1 MPPTA
6 PLVAPATGPRVPP
19 HRRWPG
25 SPGRRLIAGGLALM
39 LAAVTGCGG
48 EAPVGGAGRRIDA
61 PRRMVR
67 TPGPYLTQVV
77 VSGTPFEMGFHQ
89 GRLLRDAVRARV
101 ARPLRAEVAGVAAGY
116 ARPVRDL
123 LPVGA
128 WDELRGIAEGAGV
141 SVDDLFDRER
151 AREIE
156 RWHVP
161 GAAPDLASFASA
173 PGSAPCLAVG
183 LPWGVSGVGAMFNVA
198 GAADG
203 TATWDPLVVVERHP
217 TGGTATLLIAAPGS
231 VGGIAGVSARGVV
244 AAFGE
249 DPSRSPEQRSLR
261 GAPFPVGFRY
271 ALERGGDADAV
282 VAALP
287 RTVGHRVVV
296 ADAAN
301 RRVDV
306 LLALAGEDPAASP
319 AEAWVL
325 RPAGGPD
332 PKKDP
337 ATAANAEAQDR
348 KLGSYSAR
356 PGRADAADL
365 AEAGMLSSAVSGAV
379 VVLSPTGFSILGDSE
394 ELGTHTFAN

>member
-6 PLVAPATGPRVPP
+6 PAEAPATGPRVPP
-19 HRRWPG
+19 RRPW
-25 SPGRRLIAGGLALM
+25 SRLRGARVATGGLALA
-39 LAAVTGCGG
+39 LAALAGCGR
-48 EAPVGGAGRRIDA
+48 EAAVGGAGRRVEG
-61 PRRMVR
+61 P
-67 TPGPYLTQVV
+67 PGRGLTQIV
-77 VSGTPFEMGFHQ
+77 VSGTPYEMGVHQ

-101 ARPLRAEVAGVAAGY
+101 ARALPDEVAGVAAGY

-151 AREIE
+151 AREIQ
-156 RWHVP
+156 RWHAPATEP
-161 GAAPDLASFASA
+161 GLASFASA
-173 PGSAPCLAVG
+173 PGEAPCLAVA
-183 LPWGVSGVGAMFNVA
+183 LPWAASAVGAAFGRGAA
-198 GAADG
+198 GASA
-203 TATWDPLVVVERHP
+203 WDELVVVERHP
-217 TGGTATLLIAAPGS
+217 AGGTATLVIAAPGS

-271 ALERGGDADAV
+271 ALERGADADAV

-287 RTVGHRVVV
+287 RTLGHRVVV

-306 LLALAGEDPAASP
+306 LLALAGEDPVASP
-319 AEAWVL
+319 AQAWVL

-332 PKKDP
+332 PKTDP
-337 ATAANAEAQDR
+337 ATAANVEAQDR
-348 KLGSYSAR
+348 KLASYSAR
-356 PGRADAADL
+356 PGCADAADL
-365 AEAGMLSSAVSGAV
+365 AEAGMPPSPVAGAV
-379 VVLSPTGFSILGDSE
+379 VVLSPAGCSILLDAQE
-394 ELGTHTFAN
+394 PATHTFAK

>member
-1 MPPTA
+1 
-6 PLVAPATGPRVPP
+6 
-19 HRRWPG
+19 
-25 SPGRRLIAGGLALM
+25 
-39 LAAVTGCGG
+39 
-48 EAPVGGAGRRIDA
+48 
-61 PRRMVR
+61 
-67 TPGPYLTQVV
+67 
-77 VSGTPFEMGFHQ
+77 MGFHQ

-101 ARPLRAEVAGVAAGY
+101 ARPLPAEVAGVAAGY

-156 RWHVP
+156 AVARAGGGTGPGVVRVGAGERAVSRGGAAVGRERGRRHVQP
-161 GAAPDLASFASA
+161 RRGGGRHGDMGSVGRRRAAPDGRHGDALDRRA
-173 PGSAPCLAVG
+173 
-183 LPWGVSGVGAMFNVA
+183 GVG
-198 GAADG
+198 GRD
-203 TATWDPLVVVERHP
+203 RR
-217 TGGTATLLIAAPGS
+217 
-231 VGGIAGVSARGVV
+231 VSARGVV

-306 LLALAGEDPAASP
+306 LLALAGEDPVASP

-337 ATAANAEAQDR
+337 ATAANVEAHDR

-356 PGRADAADL
+356 PGCADAADL
-365 AEAGMLSSAVSGAV
+365 AEAGMPSSAVSGAV
-379 VVLSPTGFSILGDSE
+379 VVLSPTGFSVLLDSE

>member
-6 PLVAPATGPRVPP
+6 PLVAPATGPCVPS
-19 HRRWPG
+19 RRPRPG
-25 SPGRRLIAGGLALM
+25 SPGRRLLAGGLTLA
-39 LAAVTGCGG
+39 LAAVAGCGG

-61 PRRMVR
+61 PRRMHPA
-67 TPGPYLTQVV
+67 PGPFLTQIV
-77 VSGTPFEMGFHQ
+77 VSGTPYEMGFHQ

-141 SVDDLFDRER
+141 SVGDLFDRER

-161 GAAPDLASFASA
+161 GAEPDLASFASA
-173 PGSAPCLAVG
+173 PGSAPCLAVA
-183 LPWGVSGVGAMFNVA
+183 LPWAVRGVGAMFSVG
-198 GAADG
+198 GAADD
-203 TATWDPLVVVERHP
+203 AAAWDQLVVLERHP
-217 TGGTATLLIAAPGS
+217 TGGTATLVIAAPGS

-261 GAPFPVGFRY
+261 GAPFPVGLRY

-287 RTVGHRVVV
+287 KTLGHRVVV

-306 LLALAGEDPAASP
+306 LLALAGEDPVASP
-319 AEAWVL
+319 PQAWVL

-332 PKKDP
+332 PKADP
-337 ATAANAEAQDR
+337 ATAANVEAQDR
-348 KLGSYSAR
+348 QLASYRSR
-356 PGRADAADL
+356 PGCADAADL
-365 AEAGMLSSAVSGAV
+365 AEAGMASSAASGAV
-379 VVLSPTGFSILGDSE
+379 VVLSPTGFTVLLESQ

>member
-6 PLVAPATGPRVPP
+6 PPVATATGPCVPP
-19 HRRWPG
+19 RRRRPE
-25 SPGRRLIAGGLALM
+25 SPGRRALTGGLALT
-39 LAAVTGCGG
+39 LVIAAGCGRG
-48 EAPVGGAGRRIDA
+48 APVGGAGRRVEA
-61 PRRMVR
+61 P
-67 TPGPYLTQVV
+67 PGPRLTQIV
-77 VSGTPFEMGFHQ
+77 VSGTPYEMGVHQ

-101 ARPLRAEVAGVAAGY
+101 ARPLPTEVAGVAAGY

-151 AREIE
+151 AREIQ
-156 RWHVP
+156 RWHAPATEP
-161 GAAPDLASFASA
+161 GLVSFASA
-173 PGSAPCLAVG
+173 PGDAPCLAVAS
-183 LPWGVSGVGAMFNVA
+183 PWVASAVDAAFGGGVGGPSA
-198 GAADG
+198 
-203 TATWDPLVVVERHP
+203 WDELVVVERHP
-217 TGGTATLLIAAPGS
+217 AGGTATLVIAAPGS

-271 ALERGGDADAV
+271 ALERGADADAV

-287 RTVGHRVVV
+287 RTLGHRVVV

-306 LLALAGEDPAASP
+306 LLALAGDDPVASP
-319 AEAWVL
+319 AQAWVL

-332 PKKDP
+332 PKTDP
-337 ATAANAEAQDR
+337 ATAANVEAQDR

-356 PGRADAADL
+356 PGCADAADL
-365 AEAGMLSSAVSGAV
+365 AEAGLAPSPVAGAV
-379 VVLSPTGFSILGDSE
+379 VVLSPAGFSVHADPQA
-394 ELGTHTFAN
+394 LGTYTFAN